1 MSRPRPPPARAAPQL
16 RTPVWRFP
24 GEFAPGDHS
33 ERRRCMKAVIL
44 AADEVEDLEFLVPYY
59 RLREAGVEVE
69 VAAPRL
75 GPVCA
80 KHGYSLD
87 ADLTFWDVDAD
98 AYDLMVIP
106 GGRAPETVRLDE
118 KAVAA
123 VTKVLDAGR
132 PVAAICHGAQVLIS
146 AGVLEGRRVTCWRG
160 IRDDVRAAGAEYVD
174 AEVVVDGNLITSRS
188 PDDLPAFCREIM
200 KAVETAKR
208 KTGKA
213 AA

>member
-1 MSRPRPPPARAAPQL
+1 
-16 RTPVWRFP
+16 
-24 GEFAPGDHS
+24 
-33 ERRRCMKAVIL
+33 MKAVIL

>member
-1 MSRPRPPPARAAPQL
+1 
-16 RTPVWRFP
+16 
-24 GEFAPGDHS
+24 
-33 ERRRCMKAVIL
+33 MKAVIL
-44 AADEVEDLEFLVPYY
+44 TADEVEDLELLVPYY
-59 RLREAGVEVE
+59 RLREAGAEVD
-69 VAAPRL
+69 VAAPNL
-75 GPVCA
+75 GPVRA
-80 KHGYSLD
+80 KHGYTLD

-98 AYDLMVIP
+98 AYDLVIIP

-123 VTKVLDAGR
+123 VVKVLDAGM

-200 KAVETAKR
+200 KAVEAAKR

-213 AA
+213 A